1 MSNTI
6 LSELGLDW
14 DEGLTIPVANA
25 ENKFLEDEVHVIFK
39 LYSYGYERTYR
50 GTIGSNNL
58 ALWLISELQ
67 AR

>member
-25 ENKFLEDEVHVIFK
+25 ENKFLEDEVHVMFK
-39 LYSYGYERTYR
+39 FTYEYERTYR
-50 GTIGSNNL
+50 GAIGSKNL
-58 ALWLISELQ
+58 ALWLIKELK
-67 AR
+67 A

>member
-25 ENKFLEDEVHVIFK
+25 ENKFLEDEVHVMFK
-39 LYSYGYERTYR
+39 FTSMSVRTVVR
-50 GTIGSNNL
+50 LVAKILHCGL
-58 ALWLISELQ
+58 
-67 AR
+67 